1 MYQYLIFLIQAAKYN
16 RNPSHVE
23 LGVVLK
29 ELSSCIHLPGGRMA
43 DPREGSLA
51 GSYLGQM
58 DRSAELT
65 CRGPTGSKTMQSKV
79 TRHEELSEV
88 IPDSLAQQD

>member
-1 MYQYLIFLIQAAKYN
+1 
-16 RNPSHVE
+16 
-23 LGVVLK
+23 
-29 ELSSCIHLPGGRMA
+29 MA